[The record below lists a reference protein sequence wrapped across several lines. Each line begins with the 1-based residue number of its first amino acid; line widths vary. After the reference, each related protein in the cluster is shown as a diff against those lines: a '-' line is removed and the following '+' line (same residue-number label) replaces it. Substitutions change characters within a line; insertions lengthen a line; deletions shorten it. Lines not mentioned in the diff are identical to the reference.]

1 MTTTRA
7 EDKNDRE
14 IVMVEDTREELQDF
28 LGKAQEIEKLKGE
41 EQKKKSKRFLK
52 AERKETGIR
61 INRNTKKGK

>member
-41 EQKKKSKRFLK
+41 EQKKKIEEVFGKQ
-52 AERKETGIR
+52 
-61 INRNTKKGK
+61 KGNKL